1 MVKKNTRIRFGATCI
16 ILMCCIFAYSQ
27 SPRTLPLPY
36 TTNTKV
42 NFVRSWDAKAP
53 EQNANTLMT
62 RPLRDVLQATQYLDG
77 LGRPL
82 QTVVKQGSYPTGG
95 SAVDLV
101 NMVEYDAFGREIFKY
116 LPTPSSTSNGLFKT
130 NPFGEQATFYA
141 GTSSPINGQ
150 GDTYYYG
157 ETRYEASPLNRV
169 SEVSSAGNNWSGS
182 MYNTTEVD
190 RHSVKTK
197 YYVNTALD
205 GVRLWTVSIA
215 ATGSLSTYTTT
226 ATYPAGEL
234 YKTITVNENGRQFI
248 EFKDKEGRL
257 ILKKDQYS
265 GASDDGTGSAHSGG
279 WFYTYYIYDDLGNL
293 RCVIQPEGVNKLR
306 QTAWAM
312 TALVLDEQCFRYEYD
327 ARNRMIM
334 KKVPGTDGPTYMV
347 YDARDRLVMTQDV
360 KMRSGNKWHVTLYD
374 QLNRPELTGIMI
386 NDWDYKTFV
395 GHLTAAASTTAYP
408 FAIGS
413 PPPAASW
420 FEVTRTFYDNY
431 DWRASW
437 SNPLT
442 ANYSSTYNTHF
453 QTASDGAFPYPQT
466 NIQSFQTKGLVT
478 GTRVK
483 VLGTNTFLF
492 TVNLYDAKGR
502 IIQAHSQNNTSTTAV
517 DITTTQY
524 SWNGQPLVTVQKT
537 EKGGT
542 APQTNVVVTQYT
554 YDDLWRL
561 VKTEKKLSNSLF
573 DNGTMTAY
581 NTTSA
586 LQYDAL
592 GQLKTKK
599 LAPNFNTTG
608 LESLEHTYNIR
619 GWLLGVNRNYL
630 YPSNHA
636 SFTPKYFGFE
646 LGYDRATPA
655 ANTVSFAT
663 PRYNGDICGMGWRSK
678 GDGIEREYE
687 FIYGSSDRLGGANFK
702 QTTDDVNWTNS
713 PVNFTV
719 NNLQYDFNGN
729 IKSMTHYGLKFGSSS
744 KIDDLTYTYG
754 ELSNR
759 LLKVEDGNT
768 ATDNGKLGDFT
779 NGSSGTADDYSY
791 DLNGNLTSDL
801 NKGISSITYS
811 DFNLPSVITMTG
823 NKGTITYTYDGVGNK
838 LKKTTVETS
847 TTVPYNGTSYS
858 TSITTTTT
866 YLGAF
871 VFESKAYSNGTLNT
885 ALGYTD
891 KLQLLGQEE
900 GRIRPLYTNGGA
912 PNTPTGFTYD
922 YFIKDHLGNV
932 RMVLTEET
940 KQDIYPAATLEG
952 DAASSSSAV
961 YIEKEQFYDIDPA
974 KIVNATDATGIT
986 AYKNKNGG
994 TGATDPPVNP
1004 NPNSSVTSNSAK
1016 LYKLKAS
1023 TTAGVTGLGIT
1034 LKVMAGDKID
1044 IWGKS
1049 YYFTAV
1055 TSGTTNNKNITTLSI
1070 LTGLLSGPTG
1080 GTAAAAHGGVTD
1092 AQLNGMTNTTTGI
1105 NSLFGDQLTEIPNS
1119 STKPRAFINYI
1130 FFDEQFKS
1138 VGSGLDPVGSEDVV
1152 KTHQITNKVAP
1163 ANGYVYIYVS
1173 NQSQVDVFFD
1183 NLQVIHT
1190 RGAILEESHYYPFGL
1205 TMAGI
1210 STKALNGIAEN
1221 KYKYNGKEEQ
1231 RQEFSDGSG
1240 LEWLDYGARMYDAQ
1254 IGRWHVVDP
1263 LADQMRRHSPYN
1275 YAFDNPIRFI
1285 DPDGMAPLTDFFN
1298 IKGEKIGTDG
1308 INNGMKKMVLT
1319 SQDEQAVKGYLAE
1332 GYSYY
1337 SFGARMP
1344 DLINVP
1350 SNKEVAAMDGVFQ
1363 RGESSKLEEATTV
1376 GITKDGDQIIA
1387 EAPSGS
1393 DIQIDSGPSYQ
1404 TLKNIGADFLYGMH
1418 LHPASIKYNSKSSD
1432 FSVSVPESS
1441 QGDRDSKIG
1450 TIQPKI
1456 VLGYDIVGNTSKLT
1470 PSDLSSAKSK
1480 PDSHQ
1485 PLNASKFPKMMT
1497 FYRNSGNITPPL
1509 NYNDFKNAVQK
1520 INAATA
1526 IPRR

>member
-1 MVKKNTRIRFGATCI
+1 M
-16 ILMCCIFAYSQ
+16 Q
-27 SPRTLPLPY
+27 
-36 TTNTKV
+36 
-42 NFVRSWDAKAP
+42 
-53 EQNANTLMT
+53 
-62 RPLRDVLQATQYLDG
+62 QATQYFDG

-82 QTVVKQGSYPTGG
+82 QTVTKQGSYPSGG
-95 SAVDLV
+95 TAVDMIS
-101 NMVEYDAFGREIFKY
+101 MVTYDAFGRESLKF
-116 LPTPSSTSNGLFKT
+116 LPTPSTAVDATKNDGKFKL
-130 NPFGEQATFYA
+130 NPFVQQAAFYNSA
-141 GTSSPINGQ
+141 SPTSPISGQ
-150 GDTYYYG
+150 DETYFYKV
-157 ETRYEASPLNRV
+157 TTFEASPLHRVTEQFAPGDNWAGTSDPSVTEPNRR
-169 SEVSSAGNNWSGS
+169 A
-182 MYNTTEVD
+182 
-190 RHSVKTK
+190 VKTK
-197 YYVNTALD
+197 YYTNTALD
-205 GVRLWTVSIA
+205 GVRLWTVNNGA
-215 ATGSLSTYTTT
+215 FGGLTTTYTTSG
-226 ATYPAGEL
+226 TYAAGTL

-257 ILKKDQYS
+257 ILKKDQFS
-265 GASDDGTGSAHSGG
+265 SPADDGTGSAHSGG

-293 RCVIQPEGVNKLR
+293 RCVIQPEGVNTLR
-306 QTAWAM
+306 QTSWAM
-312 TALVLDEQCFRYEYD
+312 TTTLVDEQCFRYEYD
-327 ARNRMIM
+327 SRNRMII
-334 KKVPGTDGPTYMV
+334 KKVPGAAAPTLMV
-347 YDARDRLVMTQDV
+347 YDARDRLVMTQDAN
-360 KMRSGNKWHVTLYD
+360 MRPANKWTVTLYD
-374 QLNRPELTGIMI
+374 QLNRPEMTGILI
-386 NDWDYKTFV
+386 NSWDGQNKIFTQ
-395 GHLTAAASTTAYP
+395 HLADASVSTGYPFTITTA
-408 FAIGS
+408 
-413 PPPAASW
+413 PPTSHW

-437 SNPLT
+437 GNPLT
-442 ANYSSTYNTHF
+442 DTYNSTYNTYL
-453 QTASDGAFPYPQT
+453 QTASNTAFPYPQS
-466 NIQSFQTKGLVT
+466 NAKSSQTRGLVT
-478 GTRVK
+478 GVRTK

-492 TVNLYDAKGR
+492 TVNIYDVKGR
-502 IIQAHSQNNTSTTAV
+502 LIQVQSQNNTSTTAV
-517 DITTTQY
+517 DISTTQY

-542 APQTNVVVTQYT
+542 SPQTSVVVTQYT

-561 VKTEKKLSNSLF
+561 VKTEKKLSNTLVNS
-573 DNGTMTAY
+573 GTMTAY
-581 NTTSA
+581 NTTSS

-608 LESLEHTYNIR
+608 LETLDHTYNIR

-630 YPSNHA
+630 YPANHA
-636 SFTPKYFGFE
+636 SFTQKYFGFE

-687 FIYGSSDRLGGANFK
+687 FVYGSSDRLGGANFR
-702 QTTDDVNWTNS
+702 QTTDDVNWSSGT
-713 PVNFTV
+713 VNFTV

-729 IKSMTHYGLKFGSSS
+729 IKSMNQYGLKLGSSAV
-744 KIDDLTYTYG
+744 IDQLSYTY
-754 ELSNR
+754 ENLSNR
-759 LLKVEDGNT
+759 LLKVVDGNT

-779 NGSSGTADDYSY
+779 DGSSGSGNDYDYDD
-791 DLNGNLTSDL
+791 NGNLTADL
-801 NKGISSITYS
+801 NKGISSITYD
-811 DFNLPSVITMTG
+811 DFNHIKVVTVTG
-823 NKGTITYTYDGVGNK
+823 KGTITYTYDGIGNK
-838 LKKTTVETS
+838 LKKTTFETGA
-847 TTVPYNGTSYS
+847 TIPHNGTTY
-858 TSITTTTT
+858 TANVTTTTT
-866 YLGAF
+866 YLGGS
-871 VFESKAYSNGTLNT
+871 VYESKAYSHT
-885 ALGYTD
+885 ALNAAIGYTD
-891 KLQLLGQEE
+891 KLQLIGHEE
-900 GRIRPLYTNGGA
+900 GRIRPLYTNGTT

-952 DAASSSSAV
+952 DPNNSSSAA
-961 YIEKEQFYDIDPA
+961 YIEKQYYTIDA
-974 KIVNATDATGIT
+974 TKIANSTDATGIT
-986 AYKNKNGG
+986 VYTNKNGG
-994 TGATDPPVNP
+994 TGALDPPVNP

-1138 VGSGLDPVGSEDVV
+1138 VGSGLDPVGTEDVV

-1231 RQEFSDGSG
+1231 RKEFSDGSG

-1263 LADQMRRHSPYN
+1263 LADSMRRYSPYN
-1275 YAFDNPIRFI
+1275 YALNNPIRFI
-1285 DPDGMAPLTDFFN
+1285 DPDGMAPTLGPGDPGDPDD
-1298 IKGEKIGTDG
+1298 KV
-1308 INNGMKKMVLT
+1308 KK
-1319 SQDEQAVKGYLAE
+1319 E
-1332 GYSYY
+1332 
-1337 SFGARMP
+1337 
-1344 DLINVP
+1344 
-1350 SNKEVAAMDGVFQ
+1350 
-1363 RGESSKLEEATTV
+1363 
-1376 GITKDGDQIIA
+1376 A
-1387 EAPSGS
+1387 EALEKVNSKVS
-1393 DIQIDSGPSYQ
+1393 KANN
-1404 TLKNIGADFLYGMH
+1404 TLMDAFSFSVSFEAKAWGMGADVKAGPLKADLEVSLISGD
-1418 LHPASIKYNSKSSD
+1418 ASIKNKELKLTGTLVEGSAGISL
-1432 FSVSVPESS
+1432 
-1441 QGDRDSKIG
+1441 GDNKAKG
-1450 TIQPKI
+1450 TVTFLEGNAK
-1456 VLGYDIVGNTSKLT
+1456 VDLSNGNTKFDGTVLDATGSSNKGKISLNNSLQFGGGGKVGPAKVSGSVDLYKLG
-1470 PSDLSSAKSK
+1470 S
-1480 PDSHQ
+1480 
-1485 PLNASKFPKMMT
+1485 
-1497 FYRNSGNITPPL
+1497 
-1509 NYNDFKNAVQK
+1509 AVQGYFDAGTEYIKNK
-1520 INAATA
+1520 ISEFWE
-1526 IPRR
+1526 